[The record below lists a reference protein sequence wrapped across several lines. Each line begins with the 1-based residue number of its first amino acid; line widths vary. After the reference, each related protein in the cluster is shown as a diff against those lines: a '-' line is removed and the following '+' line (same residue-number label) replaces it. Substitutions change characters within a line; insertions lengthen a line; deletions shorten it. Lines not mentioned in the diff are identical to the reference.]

1 MASNAATRLLLE
13 WNVSDE
19 VIANFT
25 AQEIDVEQFNIL
37 TEEDLK
43 NLIPNIG
50 PRRKFQSKVQKYFS
64 EIPQSHMQE
73 TSLQQEKCVNINSVE
88 DNTLEQQ
95 ILRAIIVEDTKEQNF
110 NADIPNNSSLIS
122 THEPLTIVT
131 TPKQQNFNADI
142 PNNSPVISTS
152 EILTIVTTPKQN
164 FNADIPN
171 NNSLRS
177 PETVNT
183 VTPVLSV

>member
-1 MASNAATRLLLE
+1 
-13 WNVSDE
+13 
-19 VIANFT
+19 
-25 AQEIDVEQFNIL
+25 
-37 TEEDLK
+37 
-43 NLIPNIG
+43 
-50 PRRKFQSKVQKYFS
+50 
-64 EIPQSHMQE
+64 MQE
-73 TSLQQEKCVNINSVE
+73 TSLQQEKCIDINSVE

-122 THEPLTIVT
+122 TPEHLTIVT

-164 FNADIPN
+164 FNADISN

-183 VTPVLSV
+183 VTPVLSDNLLIKSRTSLDQV